1 MYKNIKIN
9 YDGIEIITNFV
20 AQYREELI
28 ENKIHFNAYIAE
40 VGELENYFGHF
51 EYDGEGAS
59 YSDDYSDFP
68 KLNQKADFYLN
79 KNIKFVNGLI
89 KS

>member
-1 MYKNIKIN
+1 
-9 YDGIEIITNFV
+9 
-20 AQYREELI
+20 LI
-28 ENKIHFNAYIAE
+28 ENEIQFNAYIVE

-51 EYDGEGAS
+51 EYDGKGAK
-59 YSDDYSDFP
+59 YSDDFGDFP

-79 KNIKFVNGLI
+79 KNVKFVNGLT